1 MKTIRLSIIIFVIS
15 LFPFISHGQNKL
27 TLDLE
32 GAKKQA
38 LEYNKSLM
46 NAGFAV
52 EKSELA
58 LREAIANGLPQVN
71 ASADYSNSLGASIS
85 IRFNPEM
92 PATEIPIKP
101 QSNIY
106 LNVGQLL
113 FSGNYIVGVQTA
125 QLAKRLSEKSLK
137 RTEIEVLSQV
147 TDGYYLVLV
156 SGRLL
161 EIMEMNATNLQ
172 SLYEKMSAMEQ
183 VGVIEKTD
191 VDQLFVQV
199 NTMQN
204 AVRSSKRQLELAT
217 NMLRLQLGVAVDTE
231 IELSENLE
239 SMLDLA
245 SFEATLMRSFDLNGN
260 IDYQLMQQQ
269 LLISEKMVDMQ
280 KANYLPTL
288 SAFYRYTYQILKPDF
303 DMTPANMLGLQLNIP
318 VFSSGVRNA
327 QVKQASVDLKTMQN
341 NQSLLSD
348 QLMIQEKQLRFN
360 YTNALET
367 WQNQKNNVE
376 VSRQVYQSLK
386 HKYEQ
391 GMISGLD
398 LVNADNNYLRAETD
412 YISSVMQVLSAK
424 VQLEKLYGTIQ

>member
-125 QLAKRLSEKSLK
+125 QLAKRLSEQSLK

-231 IELSENLE
+231 IELSENLD